1 MSNEQAVYQR
11 IGEFTV
17 SFQWIENKL
26 REIGWFILDP
36 ERTPLDALLSARMA
50 FNSFQFDAL
59 DLLKAVVEKS
69 DEENEHLLH
78 YVMPGQSPS
87 EASRL
92 LVSQ

>member
-1 MSNEQAVYQR
+1 M
-11 IGEFTV
+11 
-17 SFQWIENKL
+17 KL
-26 REIGWFILDP
+26 
-36 ERTPLDALLSARMA
+36 A

-78 YVMPGQSPS
+78 YVMPLQSPS